1 MTSKA
6 QTKVD
11 MTNKKVDDN
20 IVSKIAQTS
29 IAVCKKSANAPNH
42 SEINATLNDSIT
54 DFEDGE
60 FLPDKDINENAAI
73 NVVSPEIGIVQKIGD
88 PTKLPLHNSFELLEV
103 DFEHVTGEAMQA
115 DKGFTLI
122 AIDKDMSDIN
132 KNVEEIPLEKE
143 NLTHITNLE
152 DPCDWKIGI
161 LILMST

>member
-88 PTKLPLHNSFELLEV
+88 PTKLPLRNSFELLEV

-122 AIDKDMSDIN
+122 AN
-132 KNVEEIPLEKE
+132 
-143 NLTHITNLE
+143 
-152 DPCDWKIGI
+152 
-161 LILMST
+161 